1 MLNNLLTINAASTD
15 TTTLAAVSNK
25 EFLICSL
32 VSLGLGLV
40 IALAFAISN
49 KAKQTK
55 KSKGFLMT
63 LALLPVIVQVVI
75 MMVNGNIGTGVAV
88 MGAFGL
94 VRFRSA
100 PGSAEDICAIFLAM
114 AVGLATGTDQ
124 LAVAAMLAVGV
135 GLIYIIYSFIPIGN
149 SDKQLKQLT
158 VTIPESLDYD
168 GAFDDIFNTY
178 TSSHE
183 LVSVKT
189 TNMGSLFKLK
199 YEVTFNSSSDE
210 KKLIDEIR
218 TRNGNLEIMCA
229 RASDE
234 ITQVL

>member
-94 VRFRSA
+94 VRFRSV

-149 SDKQLKQLT
+149 SNKQLKQLT

-178 TSSHE
+178 TSSHD

-229 RASDE
+229 RASDD
-234 ITQVL
+234 ITQAL

>member
-40 IALAFAISN
+40 IAFAFAISN

>member
-40 IALAFAISN
+40 IAFAFAISN

-124 LAVAAMLAVGV
+124 LAVAAMLAIGV

-149 SDKQLKQLT
+149 SNKQLKQLT

>member
-49 KAKQTK
+49 KAKQTR

-94 VRFRSA
+94 VRFRSV

-149 SDKQLKQLT
+149 SNKQLKQLT

>member
-94 VRFRSA
+94 VRFRSV

-149 SDKQLKQLT
+149 SNKQLKQLT

>member
-94 VRFRSA
+94 VRFRSV